1 MILDLHSIMDN
12 PGTAVS
18 FDYCPDTSGLEFDGV
33 LGFARPLRAVGR
45 VRNSASVL
53 YLEAQLTALL
63 DCECARCL
71 TPVQVEVDEPFSVV
85 LTEREEEA
93 DDVDIVA
100 LEGDSIE
107 LDELMISAFILGLE
121 PVVLCKEDC
130 KGLCPSCG
138 KNLNDG
144 ACGCGPEP
152 DPRLA
157 LLRQLL
163 EKD

>member
-1 MILDLHSIMDN
+1 MILDLKSIIDA
-12 PGTAVS
+12 PGKSLS
-18 FDYCPDTSGLEFDGV
+18 FDYYPETDGLEPDGV
-33 LGFARPLRAVGR
+33 ISFAQPLHAVGR

-53 YLEAQLTALL
+53 YLEANVTAVLN
-63 DCECARCL
+63 CECARCL
-71 TPVQVEVDEPFSVV
+71 APVQVTVDEPFNVV
-85 LTEREEEA
+85 LTDREEDA
-93 DDVDIVA
+93 DDVDIVP
-100 LEGDSIE
+100 LQGDSIE
-107 LDELMISAFILGLE
+107 LDELMISAFILGLD

-163 EKD
+163 EKE